1 VSIGPLAISEYAGLS
16 NSGVLGV
23 VVWQLG
29 LLAFLLLSA
38 TAAHRAS

>member
-1 VSIGPLAISEYAGLS
+1 LALGKYAGLS
-16 NSGVLGV
+16 DSGVAGV

-38 TAAHRAS
+38 TAAHRRA